1 MFVLLFVPYA
11 LSQTLGT
18 LDCSLQLAQ
27 SCGKVLL
34 RFDGVFLEDWTAGF
48 PTDVNA
54 PCDFNGIGG
63 LPRDDVPPRPET
75 CAKAFIQLAGAN
87 IKVAELGN
95 ASLSFCSL
103 PPNLG
108 CVREVKPVWLC
119 YDESAVPSRIC
130 CPIRRGRLLNGAR
143 NISNLCAPTT
153 TTIRTT
159 AIAAA
164 NQTIGRLTGAELQT
178 RSRSTP
184 STATNNSAPT
194 ATTALEAPATTAAT
208 ATMPMATD
216 GSALSA
222 TTIAAIAGGA
232 GGAVL
237 LLLCVLAAVLISRR
251 RRARKQSKSEPERA
265 NANEIQM
272 RYSEG
277 PPEHTYSDPSS
288 VRHAPDYV
296 LPRPPQ
302 SSYAVT
308 STKQTTLYSS
318 FSTTRCE
325 L

>member
-34 RFDGVFLEDWTAGF
+34 RFDGDFLEDWTSGF
-48 PTDVNA
+48 PTDANA
-54 PCDFNGIGG
+54 PCDSVLSAGGG
-63 LPRDDVPPRPET
+63 LPREGLPPRPET
-75 CAKAFIQLAGAN
+75 CAKAFTRLAGAN
-87 IKVAELGN
+87 IKVAMLGN
-95 ASLSFCSL
+95 ASLNFCFLS
-103 PPNLG
+103 PRVG
-108 CVREVKPVWLC
+108 CMREVKPVWLC

-130 CPIRRGRLLNGAR
+130 CPIRTGGLLNGATS
-143 NISNLCAPTT
+143 ISNLCAPTT

-237 LLLCVLAAVLISRR
+237 LLLCVVAAVLISRR
-251 RRARKQSKSEPERA
+251 RRTRKQSKSEPARA

-308 STKQTTLYSS
+308 STKQTTLY
-318 FSTTRCE
+318 
-325 L
+325 